1 MLSGTCSV
9 YKGLSRCLSTHP
21 TLESNYLLP
30 PPFPASQ
37 VGYEEKLDSLQLE
50 YTYLLTSQL
59 ESQRVY
65 FEEKLTRVETAANEQ
80 ARHCTAHHTVLTAM
94 LWHCSQLSSCV
105 HQTVI
110 LTWLVFLHFLQLC
123 ALYIRKYMHDCDNL

>member
-1 MLSGTCSV
+1 MEPVACTKASADVSP
-9 YKGLSRCLSTHP
+9 P
-21 TLESNYLLP
+21 TPLLNLINFCP
-30 PPFPASQ
+30 SPFPASQ

-80 ARHCTAHHTVLTAM
+80 ARHCTAHHTMLSAM
-94 LWHCSQLSSCV
+94 L
-105 HQTVI
+105 
-110 LTWLVFLHFLQLC
+110 
-123 ALYIRKYMHDCDNL
+123 